1 MKQITL
7 DTWSVDNNVPLTLEA
22 REELYKI
29 IVDYKKNL
37 LQIVIE
43 DVPHQY
49 QSRLIEVL
57 I

>member
-22 REELYKI
+22 RGELYKI
-29 IVDYKKNL
+29 IVDYKKDL
-37 LQIVIE
+37 LQVVIE

-49 QSRLIEVL
+49 QSRLIESL
-57 I
+57 T